1 MANAKLA
8 KRMVA
13 AVMGVLWGELQA
25 QLSGDKHWDA
35 RQSRHQ
41 DVLR

>member
-13 AVMGVLWGELQA
+13 AVMGVLWGEL
-25 QLSGDKHWDA
+25 LSGD
-35 RQSRHQ
+35 STGM
-41 DVLR
+41 

>member
-13 AVMGVLWGELQA
+13 AGMGLPWGELQA
-25 QLSGDKHWDA
+25 QLSGDKYWDV
-35 RQSRHQ
+35 RQSRDQ
-41 DVLR
+41 EFLR